1 MPSKIKKIF
10 AREVLDSRA
19 DPTLEVRV
27 ILEDN
32 TSAISQVPAGASK
45 GKYEAWELRD
55 KDLNRYKGKG
65 VLKACEN
72 VNIKINSALAGL
84 EIADQKKID
93 ETLIKLDGTEN
104 KSNLGANA
112 MIGVSLACARAASLS
127 EGMPLYKYIRKI
139 FNPGNENYSLPTPM
153 FNVINSGKHAESSKT
168 EIQEFMIVPN
178 DKESFKKKL
187 QMAVEIFYS
196 LKNILKVIKG
206 YSVAVGDEGGFA
218 PALKQN
224 EEALKLIEEAVEA
237 VGYKLGKDVFFA
249 LDVAASEFYN
259 SETKNY
265 KIEGRELRFP
275 ELVNFYQNWFLKYPL
290 ISIEDGLAE
299 DDWVGW
305 RALTE
310 RLLIQNKNI
319 MIVGDDLF
327 TTNIERLKKGVETKI
342 ANTILIKP
350 NQIGTLSET
359 LNCIELAQ
367 KNKYKTII
375 SHRSGETMDSFI
387 VDLAVGAGAEYLKAG
402 APSRGERVVKYNR
415 LLEIEEELQK

>member
-72 VNIKINSALAGL
+72 VNAKINSALAGL
-84 EIADQKKID
+84 EITDQKKID
-93 ETLIKLDGTEN
+93 ETLIKLDGTKN

-139 FNPGNENYSLPTPM
+139 FNPGNEIYNLPTPM

-206 YSVAVGDEGGFA
+206 YSVAVGDEGG
-218 PALKQN
+218 L
-224 EEALKLIEEAVEA
+224 L
-237 VGYKLGKDVFFA
+237 
-249 LDVAASEFYN
+249 
-259 SETKNY
+259 
-265 KIEGRELRFP
+265 
-275 ELVNFYQNWFLKYPL
+275 PL
-290 ISIEDGLAE
+290 
-299 DDWVGW
+299 
-305 RALTE
+305 
-310 RLLIQNKNI
+310 
-319 MIVGDDLF
+319 
-327 TTNIERLKKGVETKI
+327 
-342 ANTILIKP
+342 
-350 NQIGTLSET
+350 
-359 LNCIELAQ
+359 
-367 KNKYKTII
+367 
-375 SHRSGETMDSFI
+375 
-387 VDLAVGAGAEYLKAG
+387 
-402 APSRGERVVKYNR
+402 
-415 LLEIEEELQK
+415 